1 MQTSD
6 NLLTKSF
13 YIPNSAAFND
23 LYRQFRQDFEKLY
36 APLCQYAFRLVK
48 ETEASEDIVQDVF
61 ARVWEKR
68 KDLIGANNLRYY
80 LFTAVRNNCL
90 THLEQGQ
97 RLSVYS
103 LNYLDIPDNESE
115 ELASKAGDPDQE
127 PLNYKALLEKG
138 IELLPPKCKE
148 IFLLNRMGQ
157 LSNREIALTLRIS
170 VKTVE
175 NQLWKAM
182 KMLRTFAKNI
192 HEF

>member
-1 MQTSD
+1 MQTRD

-23 LYRQFRQDFEKLY
+23 LYKQFRLDFEKLY

-48 ETEASEDIVQDVF
+48 ETEACEDIVQDVF
-61 ARVWEKR
+61 ARIWEKR
-68 KDLIGANNLRYY
+68 KDLIGSENIRYY

-90 THLEQGQ
+90 TYLDQEQ
-97 RLSVYS
+97 RMPVYS
-103 LNYLDIPDNESE
+103 LSYLDIADNESE
-115 ELASKAGDPDQE
+115 ELTVKAGAPDQE

-148 IFLLNRMGQ
+148 VFLLNRMGQ
-157 LSNREIALTLRIS
+157 LSNREIAFTLRIS

-182 KMLRTFAKNI
+182 KMLRSFAKT
-192 HEF
+192 F